1 MDGIPR
7 IVLPMNW
14 FFHIAMF
21 CAMLGVLGVL
31 VVGILTMMRDG
42 KYRKKYGNKLMRARV
57 ILQGVVI
64 AMLGVAYLV
73 KNFG

>member
-1 MDGIPR
+1 
-7 IVLPMNW
+7 MNW

-21 CAMLGVLGVL
+21 TAMLAVFGIL
-31 VVGILTMMRDG
+31 VVGILTMAKGG
-42 KYRKKYGNKLMRARV
+42 KYREKYGNKLMKARV

-64 AMLGVAYLV
+64 AMLGAAYAS